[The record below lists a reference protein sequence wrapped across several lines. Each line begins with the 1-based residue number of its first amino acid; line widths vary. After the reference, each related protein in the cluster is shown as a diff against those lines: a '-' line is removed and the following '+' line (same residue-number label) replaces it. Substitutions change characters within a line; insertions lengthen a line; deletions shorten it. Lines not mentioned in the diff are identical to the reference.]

1 MTIGEL
7 NEMISNLI
15 VEQCFWNLTT
25 SLADLKVL
33 LDEVVKG
40 KDLEWSQEELKIEAF
55 SNASK
60 NFSPYSHGN
69 WIVSFENRLRILKI
83 LQASQLMIVKH
94 VLVGE

>member
-15 VEQCFWNLTT
+15 VEQSFWNLTT

-40 KDLEWSQEELKIEAF
+40 RDLEWNLDKIRIEAF

-60 NFSPYSHGN
+60 NFSPYSRG
-69 WIVSFENRLRILKI
+69 
-83 LQASQLMIVKH
+83 
-94 VLVGE
+94 

>member
-7 NEMISNLI
+7 NEMIYNLI
-15 VEQCFWNLTT
+15 VEQCFWNLTN
-25 SLADLKVL
+25 SLADLKVI
-33 LDEVVKG
+33 LDEVVNG
-40 KDLEWSQEELKIEAF
+40 NDLEWNHDEIKIEAF

-69 WIVSFENRLRILKI
+69 WFGSLENRLRILKN

>member
-15 VEQCFWNLTT
+15 VEQCFWNLTI

-69 WIVSFENRLRILKI
+69 WFGSLENRLRILKN

-94 VLVGE
+94 VLVEE